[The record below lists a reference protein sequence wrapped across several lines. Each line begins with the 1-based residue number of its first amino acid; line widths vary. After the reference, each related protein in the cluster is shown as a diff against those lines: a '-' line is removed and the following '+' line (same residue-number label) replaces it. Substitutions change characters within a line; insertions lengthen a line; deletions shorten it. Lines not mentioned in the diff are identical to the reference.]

1 MHTIDLLKG
10 EGVPAKT
17 TLGSI
22 CFVAVVAA
30 VPIIVASVMLGM
42 YLLNNVNLDMAQGVI
57 AKSEEQIAESEPD
70 VKITRALEDE
80 RNLLAKRLKEVSR
93 CVDTFV
99 QWSPIMIAMSVEM
112 PKEMIMNQMQA
123 TSAAGRAAT
132 GRKDKDPNKPVD
144 IPMPKRT
151 ITFDIHGNE
160 QGSFYTTVQDFQNSL
175 ELSAAFNPKFKAQE
189 FSVDTSTGD
198 NPIENYSMRF
208 ESQTQ

>member
-1 MHTIDLLKG
+1 MHKIDLLKG
-10 EGVPAKT
+10 EGIPAKT

-22 CFVAVVAA
+22 CFVGVVAA
-30 VPIIVASVMLGM
+30 VPVIVAAVMLSF
-42 YLLNNVNLDMAQGVI
+42 YLLNNVNIDMKQGDIVKYEKI
-57 AKSEEQIAESEPD
+57 ISESESY
-70 VKITRALEDE
+70 VKKTMALEQQRD
-80 RNLLAKRLKEVSR
+80 LLAERLKEVSR

-99 QWSPIMIAMSVEM
+99 QWSPILIAMSEEM
-112 PKEMIMNQMQA
+112 PGKMIMNQMQA
-123 TSAAGRAAT
+123 TSAAGRVTT

-175 ELSAAFNPKFKAQE
+175 ELSAAFNPKFEAQE
-189 FSVDTSTGD
+189 FSVVTSSGD
-198 NPIENYSMRF
+198 NAIENYSMRF